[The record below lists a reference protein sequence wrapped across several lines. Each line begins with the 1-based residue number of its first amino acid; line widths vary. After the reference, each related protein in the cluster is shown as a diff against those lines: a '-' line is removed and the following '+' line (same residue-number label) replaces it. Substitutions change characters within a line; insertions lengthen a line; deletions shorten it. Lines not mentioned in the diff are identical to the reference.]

1 MIIAERQRTHPYLE
15 RVDGPLYEQWY
26 LLHHCLLRVVTNH
39 RSLADD
45 IRHFL
50 YYAELLAEYAY
61 ARPADLSADIPGEL
75 LRQVGERLHFS
86 MPLTCYLFETRPG
99 EFFPPS
105 PAQAKP
111 EEISWTDISGVDG
124 PLRARWQA
132 GPLRFREYQSYPDV
146 TSRICSV
153 LHKQDFQASIYIEDV
168 ARCQPWFLTRFVFYM
183 AVGVMLNF
191 SGYEVIHAG
200 AVALGEQGI
209 LVAGPPTSGK
219 STLILSCLEHG
230 LNLLGDDVL
239 LLGRDAGKVRV
250 YAFPEDIAV
259 RSGTTGLLRHA
270 PYMHNL
276 PKDARQKRA
285 VDVQRHFRGQFACS
299 SFMRLL
305 VFLHPKNRGQS
316 FQAEPLS
323 QAEAVSLLMQEYI
336 AQQQPNDGEA
346 DFMFDIFND
355 LATQAP
361 AYRLWLSPRSQEN
374 AEQVQQMLL
383 QRTHADVTES
393 AGEQDFHM
401 RHTHSLI

>member
-15 RVDGPLYEQWY
+15 RVNGPLYEHWY
-26 LLHHCLLRVVTNH
+26 FLHHRLLRVVTNH
-39 RSLADD
+39 RSLLED

-50 YYAELLAEYAY
+50 YYAELLADCTYEC
-61 ARPADLSADIPGEL
+61 PADLAAGIPAAL
-75 LRQVGERLHFS
+75 LRKVGERLHFS
-86 MPLTCYLFETRPG
+86 PPLTCYLFETRPG
-99 EFFPPS
+99 EPFPPL

-132 GPLRFREYQSYPDV
+132 GPLRYREYQSYPDV
-146 TSRICSV
+146 TSRVCSV
-153 LHKQDFQASIYIEDV
+153 LHKHDFQASIYIEEV
-168 ARCQPWFLTRFVFYM
+168 AQCQPWFLTRFVFYM
-183 AVGVMLNF
+183 VVGVMLNF
-191 SGYEVIHAG
+191 SGLEVIHAG

-239 LLGRDAGKVRV
+239 LLGKDAGKVKV

-270 PYMHNL
+270 PYMQNL

-285 VDVQRHFRGQFACS
+285 VDVQRHFPGQFAGS
-299 SFMRLL
+299 SPVRLL
-305 VFLHPKNRGQS
+305 VFLHPKNRAQS

-323 QAEAVSLLMQEYI
+323 QAEAVSLLMQEYM
-336 AQQQPNDGEA
+336 AQQQVKASEA
-346 DFMFDIFND
+346 DFMFDIFSD
-355 LATQAP
+355 LASQAP
-361 AYRLWLSPRSQEN
+361 AYRLWLSPYSREN
-374 AEQVQQMLL
+374 AEQLL
-383 QRTHADVTES
+383 SILWEGVGRKP
-393 AGEQDFHM
+393 
-401 RHTHSLI
+401 